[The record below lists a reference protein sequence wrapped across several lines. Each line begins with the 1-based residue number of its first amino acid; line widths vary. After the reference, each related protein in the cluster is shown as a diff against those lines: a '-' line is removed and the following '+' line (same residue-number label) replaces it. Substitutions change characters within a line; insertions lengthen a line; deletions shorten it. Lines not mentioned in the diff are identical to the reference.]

1 MVHTC
6 AQKLLNLTCVGALG
20 IMLVS
25 SYMWMGVSVKV
36 HVLVS
41 AYMTIMCERMSV
53 PKKIHKC
60 VFVYDVYV

>member
-1 MVHTC
+1 
-6 AQKLLNLTCVGALG
+6 
-20 IMLVS
+20 MLVS